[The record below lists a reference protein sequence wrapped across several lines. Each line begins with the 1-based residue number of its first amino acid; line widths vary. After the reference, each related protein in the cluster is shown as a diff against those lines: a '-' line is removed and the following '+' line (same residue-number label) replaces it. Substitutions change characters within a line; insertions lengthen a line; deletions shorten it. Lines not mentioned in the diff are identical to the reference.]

1 MRDCPAGRNLG
12 FCFRFSALTRSEMVS
27 EKVENLIC
35 EAGNVKKNRLR
46 RAHRKQ
52 HTNDNKPPKIHIL
65 EGFYILP
72 PWFPF
77 YPLVF
82 SERILPPRFYPPGSN
97 KKKHYAGEESWCHA
111 GKVWREHTNLIAVFE

>member
-52 HTNDNKPPKIHIL
+52 HTNDNK
-65 EGFYILP
+65 LP
-72 PWFPF
+72 TYTFWRDFT
-77 YPLVF
+77 
-82 SERILPPRFYPPGSN
+82 FYPPGS
-97 KKKHYAGEESWCHA
+97 HFTPLFFSEF
-111 GKVWREHTNLIAVFE
+111 I